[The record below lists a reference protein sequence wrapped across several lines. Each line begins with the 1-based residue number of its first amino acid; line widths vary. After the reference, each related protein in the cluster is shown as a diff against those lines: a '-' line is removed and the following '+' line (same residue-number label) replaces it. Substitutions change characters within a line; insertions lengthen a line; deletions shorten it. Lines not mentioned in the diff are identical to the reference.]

1 MVVVVAIS
9 LLDEEHEKALA
20 SYCYLIYLS
29 VSYMKMG
36 ALFHWQWYH
45 AQNLCLLLRLF
56 SKRCVLERDMCAIGI
71 KQYTFLADKFFDF
84 VASHTFQALSSWLI
98 QQITLI
104 LWYLNLDVE
113 TCNLLALL
121 DY

>member
-1 MVVVVAIS
+1 MS
-9 LLDEEHEKALA
+9 AL
-20 SYCYLIYLS
+20 
-29 VSYMKMG
+29 
-36 ALFHWQWYH
+36 
-45 AQNLCLLLRLF
+45 
-56 SKRCVLERDMCAIGI
+56 GI
-71 KQYTFLADKFFDF
+71 EQYTFLADTFFNF
-84 VASHTFQALSSWLI
+84 VASHTFQALPSWLI

>member
-1 MVVVVAIS
+1 
-9 LLDEEHEKALA
+9 
-20 SYCYLIYLS
+20 
-29 VSYMKMG
+29 
-36 ALFHWQWYH
+36 
-45 AQNLCLLLRLF
+45 
-56 SKRCVLERDMCAIGI
+56 MCALRIE
-71 KQYTFLADKFFDF
+71 QYTFLADRFLDF
-84 VASHTFQALSSWLI
+84 VAGHTFQALPSWLI

>member
-1 MVVVVAIS
+1 
-9 LLDEEHEKALA
+9 
-20 SYCYLIYLS
+20 
-29 VSYMKMG
+29 MKMG